1 MGMSCGRDFSLS
13 SAETLETL
21 SPQSAVEEGF
31 EMLRVVHVC
40 FVLPGEH
47 DIRPGRERHA
57 GGEGRQEG
65 VHRLANQDAD
75 H

>member
-1 MGMSCGRDFSLS
+1 MGMSCGRDLSPS

-21 SPQSAVEEGF
+21 SPQSAIEEGF
-31 EMLRVVHVC
+31 EMLRVVRVC

-47 DIRPGRERHA
+47 DIRPGGQRHA

-65 VHRLANQDAD
+65 VHRLVNQDAD